1 MNSKQLE
8 YFLAVAQCGGFS
20 AAAQNLHISQPALS
34 KQLHLLEEELGAPL
48 LIRRPHGVVLT
59 PEGRK
64 LMSQAAEVSRIIR
77 GIPSEIK
84 DIQHDVSGDLNIACS
99 PNLAGYFMP
108 DLLRRLLSRYP
119 GIRPRIREADT
130 GMHDAMF
137 HDGTADIGIGVA
149 LRSWDRDFHLIFSS
163 DIVLIRSV
171 HSDLA
176 RKKRVSKKE
185 IAERHLICY
194 SQETPMYDVI
204 CRILSPY
211 RPNIFMDS
219 RKSVT
224 IIGLVREDFGLALV
238 PDYLIDQ
245 DQRRGL
251 IVGGFESGERI
262 SIGYYCAPGRSLTPQ
277 TRAFID
283 VIREKFALDPL

>member
-8 YFLAVAQCGGFS
+8 YFLAVAQSGGFT

-34 KQLHLLEEELGAPL
+34 KQLHLLEDELDAPL
-48 LIRRPHGVVLT
+48 LIRRLHGVALT

-64 LMSQAAEVSRIIR
+64 LAEKALEVSRIIR
-77 GIPSEIK
+77 DIPAAVK

-130 GMHDAMF
+130 NMHEAMF
-137 HDGTADIGIGVA
+137 RDGTADIGIGVA
-149 LRSWDRDFHLIFSS
+149 LPSRSRDFHLIFNS

-171 HSDLA
+171 RSDLA

-185 IAERHLICY
+185 IAERRLICY
-194 SQETPMYDVI
+194 SPDTVMYDVV
-204 CRILSPY
+204 CRILAPD
-211 RPNIFMDS
+211 RPNVFMDS
-219 RKSVT
+219 RHSPT
-224 IIGLVREDFGLALV
+224 IIDLVRENFGLALV

-245 DQRRGL
+245 DRRSGL
-251 IVGGFESGERI
+251 VVGGFDSGERI
-262 SIGYYCAPGRSLTPQ
+262 SFGYCCASGCSPKPKTL
-277 TRAFID
+277 AFID
-283 VIREKFALDPL
+283 VIREKFALDSL

>member
-185 IAERHLICY
+185 IAERRLICY
-194 SQETPMYDVI
+194 SPDTLMYDVV
-204 CRILSPY
+204 CRILAPY
-211 RPNIFMDS
+211 RPNVFMDS
-219 RKSVT
+219 RHSPT
-224 IIGLVREDFGLALV
+224 IIDLVRENFGLALV

-245 DQRRGL
+245 DRRRGL
-251 IVGGFESGERI
+251 VVGGFDSGERI
-262 SIGYYCAPGRSLTPQ
+262 SFGYCCASGCSPKPKTL
-277 TRAFID
+277 AFID
-283 VIREKFALDPL
+283 VIREKFALDSL